1 MAGWRRAG
9 EFELI
14 ARHFAPLAAAEPG
27 AIGLLDDAAVL
38 ALGRAGAL
46 VVTVDA
52 MVAGVHFPPDDPPD
66 LVARKL
72 LRVSLSDLAAM
83 GAQGRAYLLAAALP
97 RGIDEDWVAAFCR
110 GLATDQ
116 PIFGVTL
123 VGGDTVATD
132 GPLTL
137 SLTAMGELG
146 EGDALHRA
154 GAREGDDI
162 YVSGTIGDAALGLK
176 ALGGAYPDLAPED
189 RAFLIDRYRVP
200 RPRVALGPR
209 LAGLAHAA
217 VDISDGLVADLG
229 HVCAASRLG
238 AAIEAAR
245 VPLSSAA
252 RAALGAEGA
261 ASPAV
266 LSGGDD
272 YELLF
277 TAERAAAEA
286 LAALAVDLALML
298 TPIGRMTGGRGVTV
312 LDPAGLAVKNMGAGG
327 YRHF

>member
-1 MAGWRRAG
+1 MAGGRRTG

-38 ALGRAGAL
+38 DLGRAGAL

-66 LVARKL
+66 LIARKL

-83 GAQGRAYLLAAALP
+83 GARARAYVLALALP
-97 RGIDEDWVAAFCR
+97 RGLDEEWVAAFCR
-110 GLATDQ
+110 GLAADQ
-116 PIFGVTL
+116 DEFGVTL

-137 SLTAMGELG
+137 SLTAMGEVG
-146 EGDALHRA
+146 EGTALQRS

-176 ALGGAYPDLAPED
+176 ALRGACPDLAPEH

-200 RPRVALGPR
+200 RPRVELGPR
-209 LAGLAHAA
+209 LAGLARAA

-229 HVCAASRLG
+229 HVCAASGHG
-238 AAIEAAR
+238 ATIEAAR
-245 VPLSSAA
+245 VPLSPAA
-252 RAALGAEGA
+252 RAALGADGA
-261 ASPAV
+261 ASLDV

-277 TAERAAAEA
+277 TADPTTAAA
-286 LAALAVDLALML
+286 LAALAADLALPL
-298 TPIGRMTGGRGVTV
+298 TPIGRMTGGEGVAV
-312 LDPAGLAVKNMGAGG
+312 LDAVGLPVKDIGAGG